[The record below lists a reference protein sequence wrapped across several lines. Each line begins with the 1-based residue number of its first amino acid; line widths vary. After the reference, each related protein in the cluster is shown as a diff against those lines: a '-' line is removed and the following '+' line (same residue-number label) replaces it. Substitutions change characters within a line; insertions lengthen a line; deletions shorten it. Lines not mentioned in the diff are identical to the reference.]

1 MAKNKTYRIGFYE
14 AGVGAD
20 GRMGN
25 LCDRL
30 LAASNED
37 GMTRPLQM
45 GDNHLQ
51 VRGIESLAGNAGVKA
66 YVARFR
72 DETPLTGSP
81 DSPVET
87 LMQLQEGNG
96 LIERNHFVL
105 YREREGLEL
114 IAYQAALEG
123 THVSG
128 LARYLTLLFGANDA
142 VCFTDILNAEAYI
155 ALTTGGLIKAVDFRV
170 AKPRSKRFAPDPE
183 DTWTREGIQFMNS
196 TGATSYEVVI
206 STRQRD
212 RGLFTNVR
220 QRVESLIRSPLT
232 KKLKVKMSEIEE
244 PINLLA
250 DRITEKI
257 TVIPVEGNI
266 TSAAVLDGIRGAKMR
281 VQPQL
286 DVIYGRGDEIL
297 E

>member
-1 MAKNKTYRIGFYE
+1 MARNKTYRIGFYV
-14 AGVGAD
+14 AAVGAD

-25 LCDRL
+25 ICDRL
-30 LAASNED
+30 LAARNPD
-37 GMTRPLQM
+37 GMARALQL

-51 VRGIESLAGNAGVKA
+51 VRGIEPLPGNQGVKG

-81 DSPVET
+81 DSPRET
-87 LMQLQEGNG
+87 PVHLDEGNG

-105 YREREGLEL
+105 YRERGDIEL

-123 THVSG
+123 THISG
-128 LARYLTLLFGANDA
+128 LARYLTLLFGADDA
-142 VCFTDILNAEAYI
+142 VHFNDILNAQAYT
-155 ALTTGGLIKAVDFRV
+155 ALATGGLIKSVDFRV

-183 DTWTREGIQFMNS
+183 DAWTQEGIQFMTS
-196 TGATSYEVVI
+196 TGATSFEVTI

-212 RGLFTNVR
+212 RGLLTNVR
-220 QRVESLIRSPLT
+220 QRLESLMRSPLT

-250 DRITEKI
+250 DRVTEKI

-266 TSAAVLDGIRGAKMR
+266 TSAAVLDGIRAAKAR

-286 DVIYGRGDEIL
+286 DVIFGLGDEIL